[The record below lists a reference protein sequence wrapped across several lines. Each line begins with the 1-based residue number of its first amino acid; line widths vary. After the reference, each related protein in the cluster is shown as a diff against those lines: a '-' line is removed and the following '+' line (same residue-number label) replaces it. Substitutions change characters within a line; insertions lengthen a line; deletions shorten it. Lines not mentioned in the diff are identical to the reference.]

1 MLDRETLRQ
10 LLMKVLEL
18 RREVQKLIDQSD
30 QPILDTIIEYYINTM
45 MIINSMATQIIYC
58 AVL

>member
-18 RREVQKLIDQSD
+18 RREVQKLIDGND
-30 QPILDTIIEYYINTM
+30 QPILDTIIETLRGLEAV
-45 MIINSMATQIIYC
+45 MIDA
-58 AVL
+58 L